1 MAKEVFNVTPPGRLS
16 RAKRAELRR
25 QVDQLRRSTDDTGT
39 ADGDS
44 RFPAPAAGPLG
55 PGVSTGEYWNW
66 LQVAQ
71 PPHQATSHNLA
82 GIYPFVADD
91 GLGHEGPLLGV
102 DLNADVLW
110 HFSPWDLYMNT
121 TAKAALSTNI
131 LVIGAYRSG
140 KSGTIKQLC
149 TRSLAFGH
157 QVVVPSDSK
166 GEWVVV
172 AEAVG
177 GQVIALGGENTTARL
192 NPLDRGPRLTG
203 VSDDVDEIMVQG
215 RRRATLTS
223 VIEATI
229 QGQAKLSPM
238 EHTAINWALEHA
250 IRITDDRPTITH
262 VWQALVSP
270 DSDAPGYRPEMESNG
285 ERARH
290 VLERFVAGD
299 LQGLFEGE
307 STVAFDPDAP
317 MVVVDTSALFDRS
330 ELAAQLTQ
338 ICTSSWIQA
347 VISDRSAKRTRYLV
361 REEGWRDMA
370 TEQALR
376 TYQQW
381 LKLSR
386 HYGVSNIVILHK
398 MSDFDAV
405 GEEGSKERTLA
416 YSIAGDMENKFIF
429 RQNTQEESNLI
440 SRLKLSPAHAR
451 LAMTLQS
458 GVFLAYVGRFS
469 YIVDAFATSTQ
480 WEQGLFK
487 TDDAVEAGSADD
499 QRFPQFVSEPDE
511 PVFDESM
518 LDRLWPTGEPTQFA
532 EQTGHPE

>member
-25 QVDQLRRSTDDTGT
+25 QVDQLRKSTDDTGT
-39 ADGDS
+39 TDGDS

-166 GEWVVV
+166 GEWVIV

-203 VSDDVDEIMVQG
+203 VSDDVDEIMVRD

-250 IRITDDRPTITH
+250 IRTTDDRPTITH

-270 DSDAPGYRPEMESNG
+270 DAAAPAYRPEMESNG

-480 WEQGLFK
+480 WERDLFK

-499 QRFPQFVSEPDE
+499 QRFPQFVPEPDE

-518 LDRLWPTGEPTQFA
+518 LDRLWPTGEPKQFA
-532 EQTGHPE
+532 EQTGHTK